1 MKTLSFEKF
10 KGLQVQ
16 ANSFGDSQGFFEVAD
31 NVVIS
36 RDDIV
41 SKRRGYRSAYYMQEN
56 IAAIADFQDTNF
68 AIGNHIYRFNGTATG
83 TVSTTAGS
91 EIITVFRNDH
101 GIQDGDWITD
111 FVVNEEEVVAAFPL
125 RYSDIVG
132 QLQIAAT
139 GANDFTVTAADNAT
153 ASATG
158 TASWSDYTMLTGD
171 LFHVGAFVPSLK
183 TGKNLY
189 WGADEGLHCIETID
203 GPVRKAGVAPALDT
217 DAYLSGTSGGV
228 APNCQVAYRVVFGRK
243 DANNTVHLSAP
254 SDAIVLANPPEEITS
269 GGLSLATGTN
279 VLTITNAGHGL
290 VNGDTV
296 YLYNVVATPSG
307 AIPPDGSSVAVQNV
321 AGSSFDIDLDNL
333 AVTPTAV
340 TSLEYSTRN
349 LATIYA
355 SIPSEIASTEYFFQV
370 YRSDSVDAEV
380 IPDARYKLVEQ
391 ITLTAADLARGFI
404 AYEDELPFEIIQ
416 SNQELYTNP
425 TQEGETQ
432 ANNRP
437 PLAEDLALFKGYTFF
452 GNCTAYRTLALSLV
466 STTNLTSG
474 DVITLAGS
482 DYVLRGDATNSAVG
496 NDITT
501 SNATGAAGTVTVTQV
516 AHGLLADDSV
526 YIIDST
532 IGVTEGLYTIAVPT
546 VDTFTFASAATG
558 SGTVTFEAREATG
571 GAGIVTLTEP
581 SGTAAETIAESIDFT
596 ARSLVKAVN
605 RNSSSLVYA
614 QYVSGVDESPGRILL
629 TAKALDAA
637 AFYATASSANAGGC
651 FNPVLPTSGTAVADF
666 QDTATNAL
674 FCSKYLE
681 AEAVPIVNRFPIGS
695 QDADILRI
703 VALRDS
709 LVIFKEDGVFRLNG
723 DSLQNFTATALD
735 TTVILKAQRSV
746 AVLNNS
752 VYALTNQ
759 GVVQVTDTSVRII
772 SRQIEPLLT
781 AVIGKPNLDA
791 FTSGYAIESERLYI
805 LSTLDV
811 NTDPSSSNIAYVFNY
826 LTGAWTTWRGQ
837 SLAHSG
843 FVDPNDVTYHVLAS
857 DRFDVMQL
865 RRNTNKIDY
874 TGQDAAVQCYIKT
887 LASAT
892 AIAGTTTVCIDA
904 PGHSIIAGDV
914 ITISSANTLLT
925 SAFTGASDVDG
936 LRTVVSVTDKIIC
949 FAADTN
955 ASSSTTG
962 TLYWQRGISELS
974 LAAFVNIG
982 EKNIVCATLVPHG
995 LSTGDA
1001 VNVDS
1006 VDSNMAGAFAADT
1019 DYLGYRPVV
1028 VLTDT
1033 TFYVKANNVAT
1044 SGAIGTISVRDKR
1057 GLLTTLTIAAVTR
1070 PQPGDALVSNSKIY
1084 RLTDVEAFDGVY
1096 ICTIDAE
1103 ARFTSKS
1110 LVYLHAGYTSRI
1122 KFAPIT
1128 MGTGTLKQFAE
1139 FQCWFRN
1146 SIACSQVNVGFSTD
1160 SRYSDKVAEWS
1171 TFVGTPAGFVSF
1183 GGWGSQKWGAF
1194 PWGGGTNV
1202 ELDFETGPA
1211 VPLRTW
1217 VPQKSYLATF
1227 IQPELVHSTAGEP
1240 IELQSVTL
1248 IGKEATQKVS
1258 K

>member
-41 SKRRGYRSAYYMQEN
+41 SKRRGYRSAFYMQEN
-56 IAAIADFQDTNF
+56 IAAIAEYQDTNF

-91 EIITVFRNDH
+91 EVITVTRNGH

-111 FVVNEEEVVAAFPL
+111 FVVNEEAVVSAFPL

-139 GANDFTVTAADNAT
+139 GANAFTVTAAENAT

-158 TASWSDYTMLTGD
+158 TASWTDYTMLTGD

-189 WGADEGLHCIETID
+189 WGADEGLHCIETTS
-203 GPVRKAGVAPALDT
+203 GPVRKAGVAPALDI
-217 DAYLSGTSGGV
+217 DALLSGTSGGV
-228 APNCQVAYRVVFGRK
+228 SPNVQVAYRVVFGRK
-243 DANNTVHLSAP
+243 DANNTVHLSSP
-254 SDAIVLANPPEEITS
+254 SDAIVLANPTREVLQ
-269 GGLSLATGTN
+269 GNLSLATGGTG
-279 VLTITNAGHGL
+279 VLTITDAGNGL
-290 VNGDTV
+290 TNGDTI

-307 AIPPDGSSVAVQNV
+307 QIPTDGSSIAVTGV
-321 AGSSFDIDLDNL
+321 SGTSFQIDFDNL
-333 AVTPTAV
+333 AVAPTGV
-340 TSLEYSTRN
+340 TSLEYGTRKE
-349 LATIYA
+349 ATVYA
-355 SIPSEIASTEYFFQV
+355 SIPSEIASTEYFYQV
-370 YRSDSVDAEV
+370 YRSDSIDAEV

-404 AYEDELPFEIIQ
+404 VYEDQLPFEIIQ

-425 TQEGETQ
+425 TQEGESQ

-452 GNCTAYRTLALSLV
+452 ANCTAYRTLALSLV
-466 STTNLTSG
+466 STTNLTNG
-474 DVITLAGS
+474 DVVTLAGS
-482 DYVLRGDATNSAVG
+482 DYVLRGDATNAAVG

-501 SNATGAAGTVTVTQV
+501 SSATGAAGTVTVTQTS
-516 AHGLLADDSV
+516 HGLLANDSV
-526 YIIDST
+526 YVIEST
-532 IGVTEGLYTIAVPT
+532 IGVTPALVTIAVPT
-546 VDTFTFASAATG
+546 PNTFTFASAATG
-558 SGTVTFEAREATG
+558 TGTVTFEARAATG
-571 GAGIVTLTEP
+571 GDGIVTLTEP

-605 RNSSSLVYA
+605 RNSASLVYA

-666 QDTATNAL
+666 RDAATNAL

-695 QDADILRI
+695 QDADILRV

-723 DSLQNFTATALD
+723 DSLTNFSSTALD

-781 AVIGKPNLDA
+781 AVLGKPNLDA
-791 FTSGYAIESERLYI
+791 FTAGYAIESERLYI

-811 NTDPSSSNIAYVFNY
+811 NTTPSEANIAYVFNY

-837 SLAHSG
+837 ALAYSG
-843 FVDPNDVTYHVLAS
+843 FVDPKDVTYHVLAS
-857 DRFDVMQL
+857 DRFDIMQL
-865 RRNTNKIDY
+865 RRNTNKIDF
-874 TGQDAAVQCYIKT
+874 TGQDGAVQCYIKT

-892 AIAGTTTVCIDA
+892 AISGTTTVCIDA
-904 PGHSIIAGDV
+904 PGHTVIAGDV
-914 ITISSANTLLT
+914 ITVSGTSLLLYG
-925 SAFTGASDVDG
+925 AFTGASDVNG

-955 ASSSTTG
+955 AASSTTG

-974 LAAFVNIG
+974 LAAFVNVG
-982 EKNIVCATLVPHG
+982 EKNIVCGTLVPHG
-995 LSTGDA
+995 LATGDA
-1001 VNVDS
+1001 VNVDF
-1006 VDSNMAGAFAADT
+1006 VDSNIAGAFAAAT

-1028 VLTDT
+1028 VLSPT
-1033 TFYVKANNVAT
+1033 TFYIKANNVAT
-1044 SGAIGTISVRDKR
+1044 GGAIGTVSVRDKR
-1057 GLLTTLTIAAVTR
+1057 GFLTTLTIDTAAR
-1070 PQPGDALVSNSKIY
+1070 PQVGDALVSDTKIY
-1084 RLTDVEAFDGVY
+1084 RITTVDAFGGAF
-1096 ICTIDAE
+1096 ICTIDAD

-1146 SIACSQVNVGFSTD
+1146 SIACSQIKVGFSTD
-1160 SRYSDKVAEWS
+1160 SRYSDKVAE
-1171 TFVGTPAGFVSF
+1171 
-1183 GGWGSQKWGAF
+1183 
-1194 PWGGGTNV
+1194 
-1202 ELDFETGPA
+1202 
-1211 VPLRTW
+1211 
-1217 VPQKSYLATF
+1217 
-1227 IQPELVHSTAGEP
+1227 
-1240 IELQSVTL
+1240 
-1248 IGKEATQKVS
+1248 
-1258 K
+1258 